1 MGVYHKTGDGFLSSG
16 TSQPMPAAKRP
27 RSSSTVVTVRTPPK
41 TKAKSKTK
49 SPFYARNPRYTGFPD
64 QLGITHKFCTTL
76 SLSSASG
83 IMANY
88 IFSCNG
94 LYDPNITGTGGQPL
108 YFDQCAALYD
118 HYTVKASRCKIMLA
132 GNGSTAGPQV
142 YACLALDDDTNT
154 SYTSVADLI
163 SDDVAS
169 WGLTGGV
176 ANKPLYLKAKWN
188 AKKTEG
194 IVDAATDPNMSGTIA
209 ANPAEQSY
217 YRLAIQE
224 AGFSSTVTVNFLVEI
239 EYDTVWRERKDVA
252 IS

>member
-1 MGVYHKTGDGFLSSG
+1 
-16 TSQPMPAAKRP
+16 MPAAKRP
-27 RSSSTVVTVRTPPK
+27 RAASTTTVTVRTPPK
-41 TKAKSKTK
+41 TKARAKAKL
-49 SPFYARNPRYTGFPD
+49 PFYGRNLRYTGFPD
-64 QLGITHKFCTTL
+64 QLAITHKFVTTL

-88 IFSCNG
+88 IFSANG

-132 GNGSTAGPQV
+132 GNGSVSGPQV

-154 SYTSVADLI
+154 NYTSVADLI

-188 AKKTEG
+188 AKKSYG
-194 IVDAATDPNMSGTIA
+194 ILDAATDSVMSGTAA
-209 ANPAEQSY
+209 ANPSEQTY
-217 YRLAIQE
+217 YRFAIQE
-224 AGFSSTVTVNFLVEI
+224 AGFSATATVNFLCEI
-239 EYDTVWRERKDVA
+239 EYDTVWRERKDVP